1 MTWNNHKRIENFAR
15 TLREIAMN
23 NPVKRPAPAEDEIR
37 DACNKLADILCEK
50 NRKYGNA
57 ALEPIRIFSKAS
69 AIDQIL
75 TRLDDKIT
83 RMRNQQS
90 DDTEDT
96 ELDIAGYL
104 ILLRIARNRDL
115 STTRNVAAYPLPLA
129 SADL

>member
-1 MTWNNHKRIENFAR
+1 M
-15 TLREIAMN
+15 AMS
-23 NPVKRPAPAEDEIR
+23 NPEKGPAEDEIR
-37 DACNKLADILCEK
+37 KECDNLADILCEK
-50 NRKYGNA
+50 NRKYGNS
-57 ALEPIRIFSKAS
+57 ALEPIQIFSKAS

-115 STTRNVAAYPLPLA
+115 STTRNVSTCPLPLA
-129 SADL
+129 GADL